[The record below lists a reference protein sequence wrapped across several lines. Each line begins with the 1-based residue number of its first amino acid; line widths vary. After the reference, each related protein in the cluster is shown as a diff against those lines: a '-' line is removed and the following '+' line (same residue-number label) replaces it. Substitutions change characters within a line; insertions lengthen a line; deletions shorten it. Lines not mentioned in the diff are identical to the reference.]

1 MRLGI
6 EPRELDIRRRAGEII
21 AFPTPDGR
29 EYLYPAWQLDAAG
42 NPLPGVAR
50 VVQAARAAGLDAPAL
65 NDLLL
70 RRDGMTGTRRLID
83 DVREGREER
92 VLEEIRAA
100 SRR

>member
-6 EPRELDIRRRAGEII
+6 EPRELDIRRRAGELI
-21 AFPTPDGR
+21 AFPTGDGR
-29 EYLYPAWQLDAAG
+29 DYLYPAWQLDDAG
-42 NPLPGVAR
+42 HPLPEVAR
-50 VVQAARAAGLDAPAL
+50 VVQAARAAGLDAAAL

-70 RRDGMTGTRRLID
+70 RRDGITGTRRLID

-92 VLEEIRAA
+92 VLEAIRAA